1 MKEEYEML
9 YQRMA
14 TSGRPEYM
22 KVFGSVMSDM
32 MGWVIANKPDLAK
45 EWIEKLQSIKWKNY
59 LTKNEAENI
68 VSKMNPKAPWS
79 RDQWLNAMEKHGFPL
94 EKEPCYNKCALYTA
108 MNMVMSDSSAT
119 LLKYVGEDELF
130 SVIYDLAVDKLTDKD
145 EVFKIREY
153 FKV

>member
-1 MKEEYEML
+1 
-9 YQRMA
+9 
-14 TSGRPEYM
+14 
-22 KVFGSVMSDM
+22 
-32 MGWVIANKPDLAK
+32 
-45 EWIEKLQSIKWKNY
+45 
-59 LTKNEAENI
+59 
-68 VSKMNPKAPWS
+68 
-79 RDQWLNAMEKHGFPL
+79 
-94 EKEPCYNKCALYTA
+94 